1 MLWSEPPA
9 WCSDYSLCLPSSWW
23 HSTSCIWSTT
33 SPGDAPKNHAKWSI
47 YKTDKIICLFS
58 LIFYCFLCY
67 GRSEINNDD
76 ELQNGGPT
84 NFFKGV
90 FFNAT
95 IKQFSDFNLTSQWM
109 SLSELLQ
116 ASTDFSFFCFSAS
129 SASIFFTSFTFSRAH
144 VCRQINSSKKC
155 LTFTFQRPFL
165 MQNVLF
171 YNSHNL

>member
-1 MLWSEPPA
+1 MRLK
-9 WCSDYSLCLPSSWW
+9 
-23 HSTSCIWSTT
+23 TT
-33 SPGDAPKNHAKWSI
+33 QNDQYTKLTK
-47 YKTDKIICLFS
+47 KICLFS

-76 ELQNGGPT
+76 ELHNGGPT

-95 IKQFSDFNLTSQWM
+95 IKQFSDPTISQWM
-109 SLSELLQ
+109 LLSELLQ

-129 SASIFFTSFTFSRAH
+129 SASIFFTSFTFSRAL
-144 VCRQINSSKKC
+144 VCRQTNSSKKC

-171 YNSHNL
+171 YNSHNLYTIRAKVLNNMIFLLLQIGPHLFVDKSFE